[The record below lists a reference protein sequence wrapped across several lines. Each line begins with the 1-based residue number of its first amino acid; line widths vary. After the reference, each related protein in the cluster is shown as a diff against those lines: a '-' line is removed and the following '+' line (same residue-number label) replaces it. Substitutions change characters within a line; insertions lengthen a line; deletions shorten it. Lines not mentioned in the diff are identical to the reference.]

1 MTKYKTINLSTNLV
15 EELEDIAK
23 SKSTDIDNTIKLLL
37 LENEELK
44 NPSFLTTTKI
54 SKNKSTFSTVIPAPI
69 KNKFNLSKGQV
80 LYWDIEDNKIII
92 TPDVISNDLPESPS
106 IEAGYDILND
116 FLFNNNNHYGTYSI
130 NLLSQVNSKLA
141 STDPVE
147 VMDTILS
154 TYIKPSNEEER
165 DQYKKVILYLLD
177 QPLEAGKLNILQM
190 VLNEIDKQNTSE

>member
-69 KNKFNLSKGQV
+69 
-80 LYWDIEDNKIII
+80 
-92 TPDVISNDLPESPS
+92 
-106 IEAGYDILND
+106 
-116 FLFNNNNHYGTYSI
+116 
-130 NLLSQVNSKLA
+130 
-141 STDPVE
+141 
-147 VMDTILS
+147 
-154 TYIKPSNEEER
+154 
-165 DQYKKVILYLLD
+165 
-177 QPLEAGKLNILQM
+177 
-190 VLNEIDKQNTSE
+190 